1 MTIVLTGGLNVN
13 EKNESVT
20 LVIGINPIILPSLLG
35 IGDHCLNL
43 LNY

>member
-1 MTIVLTGGLNVN
+1 MTGGLSVN

-20 LVIGINPIILPSLLG
+20 LVIGIDPFILPLLSG